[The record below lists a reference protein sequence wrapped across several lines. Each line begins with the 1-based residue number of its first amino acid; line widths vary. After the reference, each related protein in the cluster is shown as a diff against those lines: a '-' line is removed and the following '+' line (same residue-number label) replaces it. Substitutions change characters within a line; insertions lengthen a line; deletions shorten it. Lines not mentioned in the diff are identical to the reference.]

1 MELKS
6 FLRGWLTLTAVI
18 TIGHCYQALD
28 YKVLAQKL
36 YEPNGRREVT
46 QMYSRLFSQWNLF
59 FALLRLTCVVFFE
72 SKPLYIVTLGSF
84 VATIAYFLAEI
95 AIYRTTGFN
104 NMGVAATLTT
114 STISLILMCLC
125 WTRLW
130 NPEDYEEKIS
140 TSALPMELAALSK
153 KTRSKTRRLKAE

>member
-28 YKVLAQKL
+28 YKILGQKL
-36 YEPNGRREVT
+36 FDNMGRREVT
-46 QMYSRLFSQWNLF
+46 SMYSRLFSQWNLF

-72 SKPLYIVTLGSF
+72 SKPLFIVTLGSF
-84 VATIAYFLAEI
+84 VATIMYFLAEI

-104 NMGVAATLTT
+104 NMGVSATLTT
-114 STISLILMCLC
+114 STISLILMCMC
-125 WTRLW
+125 WSRLW

-140 TSALPMELAALSK
+140 TNALPMELANLSK
-153 KTRSKTRRLKAE
+153 KMKSKARRLKAE